1 MASEPTEGLAI
12 AASRHRVTQASPR
25 ASSCLGHS
33 VSTAYRNQGDNL

>member
-1 MASEPTEGLAI
+1 MASEGRAI

-25 ASSCLGHS
+25 ARSGLGHS